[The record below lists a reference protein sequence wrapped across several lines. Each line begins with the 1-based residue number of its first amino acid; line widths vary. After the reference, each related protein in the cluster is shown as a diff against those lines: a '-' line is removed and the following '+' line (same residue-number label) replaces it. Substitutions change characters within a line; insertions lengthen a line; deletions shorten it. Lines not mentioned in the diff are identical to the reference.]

1 MAAGSLTGTR
11 TRTGFQGER
20 SARSLYPAGFMRL
33 AILTLLAV
41 ALAVAPTMLAHAAP
55 GAQSFVMGSGL
66 QKLQIRS
73 DGTLWAW
80 GANAR
85 GQLGLGDTTMRTVP
99 VLVGAD
105 TDWVS
110 VAAGGYSDSGH
121 SLAIKDDG
129 TLWAWGYNSAG
140 QLGLGDTV
148 NRVVPTQVGTDTD
161 WASVTAGNS
170 HTLAIKDDGTLWAWG
185 RNYFGQLGQGDTN
198 DRHVPTQ
205 VGTDTDWAQAA
216 GNNYS
221 SYAIKTGG
229 ALWAWGSNYY
239 GQLGLGDTTDYHVPM
254 QVGTATDW
262 ATIQCGEGFA
272 VGIRGDGTL
281 WAWGDNSS
289 GQLGQG
295 DTDIRTSPTQVGVGT
310 DWATAEGGSRHVFAV
325 RTDGT
330 LWGWGANYMGNLG
343 VGDTVDRLIPAQVGT
358 DSDWAFPV
366 AGINDSG
373 ALKTDG
379 SAWVWGYNIGD
390 YLGLGTDAGS
400 GIVHP
405 TLLAAPPVLDPIGDK
420 SVDEL
425 SELTFTATATDA
437 DVPADTLIY
446 SLDASAPVGAAIDS
460 ATGVFTWTPTE
471 AQGPGSYPITVSVSD
486 GKGGVDSEAITVT
499 VAEVN
504 TAPVLGAIGDKSV
517 NELSELTFTASAT
530 DADIPAQAL
539 TYRLA
544 IPAPSGAAM
553 TPDGV
558 FTWTPSEAHGPG
570 SYPVTVIVTDGV
582 SSAFE
587 TITITVAEV
596 NAAPVLGA
604 IGDKTVDELSELT
617 FTASA
622 TDADLPAN
630 TLAYSLAAGAPAG
643 ASIDSTTGAFSWT
656 PTEAQGPGS
665 YDITVV
671 VTDGKGGVDSETITV
686 TVAEVNT
693 APVLD
698 AIGDKTADEL
708 SELTFTASS
717 IDADLP
723 ANTLTYTLGAGAP
736 AGASIDSTTGAFSWT
751 PTEAQGPGSYP
762 VTVTVSDGKGGV
774 DSETITV
781 TVAEVNAA
789 PVLDVIGDKSVDE
802 LAELTFTAAA
812 TDAEGSAIAYSL
824 EGAPTGAAIDP
835 VTGVLSW
842 TPTEAQN
849 GAHTFT
855 VVASDGELTDSE
867 TITVT
872 VAEVNSAPV
881 LGAIGDRSVDEL
893 SELTFTASATDADLP
908 ANTLTY
914 SLGAGAPAGAAIDSA
929 TGVFTWTPTEAQG
942 PGTYSITVTVSDGK
956 GGVDSETIT
965 VTVAEVADE
974 QPPTSTY
981 SPPVTSSGGSSPEE
995 QDSDASADQ
1004 DAESDPATETDA
1016 PAEDTDDGDAEA
1028 EDADEAAAADEPAD
1042 DESGFPWWMLA
1053 VAGALAG
1060 VGLAGWAIRAR
1071 NAGSGAS

>member
-1 MAAGSLTGTR
+1 
-11 TRTGFQGER
+11 
-20 SARSLYPAGFMRL
+20 MRL

-55 GAQSFVMGSGL
+55 GGQSLAMGSGGH
-66 QKLQIRS
+66 KLQIRS
-73 DGTLWAW
+73 DGTLWVW
-80 GANAR
+80 GYNNN
-85 GQLGLGDTTMRTVP
+85 GQLGLGDTADRLVP
-99 VLVGAD
+99 VQAGTD

-110 VAAGGYSDSGH
+110 VAAGGYAGVGH
-121 SLAIKDDG
+121 SLALKDDG
-129 TLWAWGYNSAG
+129 TLWAWGYNNYG
-140 QLGLGDTV
+140 QLGLGDTA
-148 NRVVPTQVGTDTD
+148 NRTSPTQVGTDTD
-161 WASVTAGNS
+161 WVSVTVGRHHS
-170 HTLAIKDDGTLWAWG
+170 LAIKADGTLWVWG
-185 RNYFGQLGQGDTN
+185 YNVFGQLGQGDTVN
-198 DRHVPTQ
+198 RTSPTQ

-216 GNNYS
+216 GNGYS

-229 ALWAWGSNYY
+229 ALWTWGYNYY
-239 GQLGLGDTTDYHVPM
+239 GQLGLGDTANRTSPT
-254 QVGTATDW
+254 QVGTDTDW
-262 ATIQCGEGFA
+262 VTVQSGESFA
-272 VGIRGDGTL
+272 MGIRSDGTL
-281 WAWGDNSS
+281 WAWGDNTA

-295 DTDIRTSPTQVGVGT
+295 DTANRTSPTQVGTDT
-310 DWATAEGGSRHVFAV
+310 DWAGVEGGSRHVIAV
-325 RTDGT
+325 RTDGA
-330 LWGWGANYMGNLG
+330 LWAWGNNYAGNLG
-343 VGDTVDRLIPAQVGT
+343 LGDLNNRLVPTQVGIGT
-358 DSDWAFPV
+358 DWAFPV
-366 AGINDSG
+366 AGVNDSG

-379 SAWVWGYNIGD
+379 SAWLWGYNLED
-390 YLGLGTDAGS
+390 HLGFGADAPS
-400 GIVHP
+400 RFTAP
-405 TLLAAPPVLDPIGDK
+405 TLLAAPPVLGPIGDK

-437 DVPADTLIY
+437 DVPADTLTY

-517 NELSELTFTASAT
+517 NESSLLTFTASAT

-617 FTASA
+617 FTASS

-630 TLAYSLAAGAPAG
+630 TLAYSLAAGAPAE

-698 AIGDKTADEL
+698 AIGDKSVNEL
-708 SELTFTASS
+708 SELTFTASAT
-717 IDADLP
+717 DADLP

-736 AGASIDSTTGAFSWT
+736 AGASIDSTTGVFSWT

-812 TDAEGSAIAYSL
+812 TDAEGGAIAYSL
-824 EGAPTGAAIDP
+824 EGAPTGAVIDP
-835 VTGVLSW
+835 VTGVFSW
-842 TPTEAQN
+842 TPTEAQ
-849 GAHTFT
+849 GPGTYSIT

-867 TITVT
+867 TITIT
-872 VAEVNSAPV
+872 VAEVNTAPV
-881 LGAIGDRSVDEL
+881 LGAIGNKSVDEL
-893 SELTFTASATDADLP
+893 DELTFIASATDADVP
-908 ANTLTY
+908 ANTLIY

-929 TGVFTWTPTEAQG
+929 TGVFSWTPTEAQG
-942 PGTYSITVTVSDGK
+942 PGTYSITVTVSDGTAS
-956 GGVDSETIT
+956 DSEAITI
-965 VTVAEVADE
+965 TVAEVADE

-981 SPPVTSSGGSSPEE
+981 SPPVTSSGGTSPDE
-995 QDSDASADQ
+995 QDSGATADE
-1004 DAESDPATETDA
+1004 DAESDTATETDA

-1028 EDADEAAAADEPAD
+1028 EDADEAAAADEPEADAPAD
-1042 DESGFPWWMLA
+1042 DESGFPWWILA

-1071 NAGSGAS
+1071 NAGSGA